1 MLGKP
6 RVGAECLGKPGKLSS
21 EQVGLEAVIQTGQ
34 PAVPGLGRVGM
45 LLQDSAKHLDSLLGL
60 AVVNQSQ
67 SHGHSQG
74 KVPGILLPDRLEDL
88 HLRAGSDLVDID
100 PGHFQKQPHLVAG
113 VGFALVQPHA
123 QLVGFLGP
131 SFEVQQ
137 VKQRPARLRNH
148 GVEFQCFFPAAL
160 GQDIAL
166 LLVMGLT
173 LRETHH
179 GSFLGGAGMDLP
191 EVIQGTLRLWIRPVQ
206 GELRH
211 EQVGAIVAGKYPEI
225 TSHEIL
231 GPIELMLPRQG
242 ADLVQ
247 VRRRPGPAPECHS
260 ASAHQ
265 GEQACRNEPGW
276 TTKSRIH
283 RHHLARF
290 KADRS
295 R

>member
-1 MLGKP
+1 
-6 RVGAECLGKPGKLSS
+6 
-21 EQVGLEAVIQTGQ
+21 
-34 PAVPGLGRVGM
+34 
-45 LLQDSAKHLDSLLGL
+45 
-60 AVVNQSQ
+60 
-67 SHGHSQG
+67 
-74 KVPGILLPDRLEDL
+74 
-88 HLRAGSDLVDID
+88 
-100 PGHFQKQPHLVAG
+100 
-113 VGFALVQPHA
+113 
-123 QLVGFLGP
+123 
-131 SFEVQQ
+131 
-137 VKQRPARLRNH
+137 
-148 GVEFQCFFPAAL
+148 
-160 GQDIAL
+160 
-166 LLVMGLT
+166 
-173 LRETHH
+173 
-179 GSFLGGAGMDLP
+179 MDLP